1 MMWRSALSISV
12 YLDAEVRDR
21 YLEFMKVQSGKK
33 EFEPRWKECVGFASK
48 YLPIAT
54 SALYVRKYFNKES
67 KTAANEMVNSIKNE
81 FRETLK
87 TVSWMDEKTRG
98 AALTKVE
105 KMEQHV
111 GYPNELMDDSKL
123 VTFFEDLRVPPNEYL
138 KSVLNL
144 IRFRV
149 TSEMKKFRVPINKTD
164 WEMHSDV
171 AIANAYYSW
180 LENGMRE

>member
-1 MMWRSALSISV
+1 MMWRSALSVAI
-12 YLDAEVRDR
+12 YLGDEVRDR

-33 EFEPRWKECVGFASK
+33 QFEPRWKECVSFASK

-54 SALYVRKYFNKES
+54 GALYVREYFSEES
-67 KTAANEMVNSIKNE
+67 KAAANEMVNSIKSE
-81 FRETLK
+81 FKETLQ
-87 TVSWMDEKTRG
+87 TVSWMDSKTRQ
-98 AALTKVE
+98 AALAKVE
-105 KMEQHV
+105 KMEEHV

-123 VTFFEDLRVPPNEYL
+123 ITFFKDLQIPSDQYL

-144 IRFRV
+144 H
-149 TSEMKKFRVPINKTD
+149 KFRVASEMSKFRLPINKTD

-180 LENGMRE
+180 LENGMCE